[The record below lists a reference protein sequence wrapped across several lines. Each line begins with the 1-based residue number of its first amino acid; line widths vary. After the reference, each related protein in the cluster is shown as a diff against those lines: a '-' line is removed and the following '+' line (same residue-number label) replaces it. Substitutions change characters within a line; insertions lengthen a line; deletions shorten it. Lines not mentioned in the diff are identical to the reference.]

1 MLPMVVE
8 GAVVCLCIAMFRAE
22 DVLAPA
28 DEGQEAYLPRA
39 FHALKRNGLR
49 LRLCVFPTEVGI
61 TLSELLIFLLIS

>member
-8 GAVVCLCIAMFRAE
+8 GAVVRLCIAMFRTE

-39 FHALKRNGLR
+39 F
-49 LRLCVFPTEVGI
+49 PTEVGI
-61 TLSELLIFLLIS
+61 TLSELLLFLLIT